1 MEYIVKTENLIYEY
15 QVITGD
21 DAAETAETRAALAGV
36 DFAVN
41 KGEFVAVLGHN
52 GSGKSTLAKQINC
65 LLLPTSG
72 QVWVKGICTA
82 DDDRTWDVRSSVG
95 MVFQNPDNQI
105 IATIVEEDV
114 AFGPENLGIPPA
126 EIRNRVDEA
135 LAMVGMSEYAGSPPH
150 FLSGGQK
157 QRIAI
162 AGILAMRP
170 DIIVFDEPTAM
181 LDPIGRREVMKVV
194 EQLNQEEKITIIFIT
209 HFMDEA
215 AQADRI
221 VVMEDG
227 KIAMTGTPPEVF
239 SEIEALKAI
248 GLDVP
253 HCAEIAHRLRLSGID
268 LPDGIL
274 TIDELVEAV
283 CQLKSRA

>member
-1 MEYIVKTENLIYEY
+1 MEYIVKTENLVYEY
-15 QVITGD
+15 QVITDTDG
-21 DAAETAETRAALAGV
+21 AEAAETRAALAGV
-36 DFAVN
+36 DLRV
-41 KGEFVAVLGHN
+41 KQGEFIAVLGHN

-72 QVWVKGICTA
+72 QVWVKGISTA
-82 DDDRTWDVRSSVG
+82 DADKTWDIRSSVG

-114 AFGPENLGIPPA
+114 AFGPENLGIAPA
-126 EIRNRVDEA
+126 DIRKRVDEA
-135 LAMVGMSEYAGSPPH
+135 LAMVGMSDYAASPPH
-150 FLSGGQK
+150 YLSGGQK

-170 DIIVFDEPTAM
+170 DVIVLDEPTAM
-181 LDPIGRREVMKVV
+181 LDPIGRREVMRVV
-194 EQLNQEEKITIIFIT
+194 KQLNQQEKITIIFIT

-215 AQADRI
+215 AQADR
-221 VVMEDG
+221 VFVMDDG
-227 KIAMTGTPPEVF
+227 KIVMTGPPADVF
-239 SEIEALKAI
+239 SQIDALKAI

-253 HCAEIAHRLRLSGID
+253 HPAEIAHRLRGEGIS
-268 LPDGIL
+268 LPGGIL

-283 CQLKSRA
+283 CALR